1 MRIMSAVLAC
11 AASLALAS
19 CASDRVD
26 LTESGAVDVR
36 IDDGAR
42 SPVKYVNVYL
52 DAGDDETVIRGK
64 IFGTRAP
71 FFPRYGKHVH
81 VVVMSPDGQVIADE
95 RPRIMW
101 QTRSKFRSATGR
113 FTVRL
118 EDALPSGAVVDV
130 VYHEGCH
137 RNAAA

>member
-1 MRIMSAVLAC
+1 MSVVLAC

-19 CASDRVD
+19 CAADRVD

-36 IDDGAR
+36 IDDGRR

-52 DAGDDETVIRGK
+52 DAEDDETVIKGK

-71 FFPRYGKHVH
+71 LFPGYGKHVH
-81 VVVMSPDGQVIADE
+81 VVVMSTDGQVIADE
-95 RPRIMW
+95 RPRIIW
-101 QTRSKFRSATGR
+101 QTRSKSKSSTGR

-118 EDALPSGAVVDV
+118 ADPVPSGAVVDV
-130 VYHEGCH
+130 VYHEGLH
-137 RNAAA
+137 RNAAG